1 MARGTASS
9 EESMVAGGAGAL
21 ASVGKL
27 EREAT
32 QLWVG
37 LANLTATAANTET
50 PTRLLCYASSIS
62 RYLQHLAS
70 AATTRATTSAV
81 RPLRFPL
88 LLLLSDVP
96 AVLAPDATVPA
107 LRIPLVPLVP
117 LVPLR
122 VPPLTA
128 LVHVV
133 KQHSPL
139 LAAPSL
145 APIAATRVTPTCS
158 VPAVAVAAPAHGVH
172 VSTGSQDVAVH
183 VFSVAV
189 AVSAAVAVSVAAVA
203 STAVSAASVAS
214 TDTLPPAHSLTAGI
228 ENVGTSPPPCVYV
241 TVCPSSTYTPGR
253 SPSSPTQSWYTPS
266 HPIPFDVK
274 K

>member
-37 LANLTATAANTET
+37 LANLTATTANTET

-62 RYLQHLAS
+62 RYLQHPAS

-117 LVPLR
+117 LR

-139 LAAPSL
+139 LVAPSL

-158 VPAVAVAAPAHGVH
+158 VPAVAVAAPVHGVH

-189 AVSAAVAVSVAAVA
+189 AVSAAVAFSVAAVA

>member
-9 EESMVAGGAGAL
+9 EESMVAGGEGAL

-62 RYLQHLAS
+62 RYLQHPAS

-88 LLLLSDVP
+88 LLLSDVPAVP

-107 LRIPLVPLVP
+107 LRIPLVP

-139 LAAPSL
+139 LVAPSL

-158 VPAVAVAAPAHGVH
+158 VPAVAAPVHGVH